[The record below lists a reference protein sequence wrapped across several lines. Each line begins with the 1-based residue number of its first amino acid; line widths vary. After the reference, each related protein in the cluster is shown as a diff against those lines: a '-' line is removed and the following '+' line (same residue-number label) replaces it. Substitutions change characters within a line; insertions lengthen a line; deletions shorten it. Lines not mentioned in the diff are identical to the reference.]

1 MSQEKKVLLIL
12 GKRGSGKSFLLKQS
26 LKRCRRFLV
35 YDTIGEYTDGVIFQ
49 SVPELVAFWKDHLT
63 EEFRLIYQ
71 PLQPE
76 VEFDNICQLVYTCG
90 DMVFAAE
97 EIDKFCKPNGIS
109 LAFSNIIQRGRH
121 RDITFIGVSQRPFGI
136 NRIIS
141 SQAKDIYTFQQSEPR
156 DLEYLSMYIGKD
168 LTEKVRELPQYH
180 FLHWQADGHIEIKKN
195 KKILD
200 TELTARAKL

>member
-1 MSQEKKVLLIL
+1 ML
-12 GKRGSGKSFLLKQS
+12 GKRGSGKSFLLKQH
-26 LKRCRRFLV
+26 LKRCNRFLV

-49 SVPELVAFWKDHLT
+49 TGPELFKFWKDHLDGD
-63 EEFRLIYQ
+63 FRLIYQ

-76 VEFDNICQLVYTCG
+76 AEFDYICDLVYACG

-97 EIDKFCKPNGIS
+97 EIDKFCQSNNIS
-109 LAFSNIIQRGRH
+109 LSFSNIIQRGRH

-180 FLHWQADGHIEIKKN
+180 FLHWQADGQIEIKKN
-195 KKILD
+195 
-200 TELTARAKL
+200 RM